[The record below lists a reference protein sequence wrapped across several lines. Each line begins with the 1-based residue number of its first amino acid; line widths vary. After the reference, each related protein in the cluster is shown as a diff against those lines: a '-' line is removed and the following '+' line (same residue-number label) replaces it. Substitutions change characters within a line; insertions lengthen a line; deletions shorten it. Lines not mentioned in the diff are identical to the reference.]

1 MSKRIRTSS
10 FSREESQE
18 AQQDGSLFEVL
29 PRGKVLLP
37 HRFRKGN
44 GMTTSAVYDTGNQK
58 VSDIE
63 LDDRIFGAKINPTL
77 FYDVVRR
84 NIASRRKGTA
94 STKNRAL
101 VRGGGAKPWR
111 QKGTGRARAGTRRS
125 PLWKG
130 GGTIFG
136 PMPRDYSFSL
146 PKKVKRAALRAALS
160 LRRQEGKLILLNDF
174 PLEGFK
180 TRQVLEVLRRFQV
193 EDALIVTDEK
203 HPRLER
209 SAQNIPGIE
218 VLRCENLNVYDIL
231 NHEHLILLRPT
242 VEKIEG
248 ALAS

>member
-1 MSKRIRTSS
+1 
-10 FSREESQE
+10 
-18 AQQDGSLFEVL
+18 
-29 PRGKVLLP
+29 
-37 HRFRKGN
+37 
-44 GMTTSAVYDTGNQK
+44 MTTSVVYDTGNQK

-63 LDDRIFGAKINPTL
+63 LDDRIFGAKINPTI

-84 NIASRRKGTA
+84 DIASQRKGTA

-125 PLWKG
+125 PLWRG

-160 LRRQEGKLILLNDF
+160 LRRQEGKLILLNNF

-203 HPRLER
+203 YPHLDR
-209 SAQNIPGIE
+209 SARNIPGIE
-218 VLRCENLNVYDIL
+218 VLRYEGLNVYDIL
-231 NHEHLILLRPT
+231 NHEHLILLRPA